1 MNQRE
6 RVAHEMW
13 NYYNMELQIVTSL
26 DVVLDLVDA
35 GVELVKELNEYEYK
49 TNE

>member
-13 NYYNMELQIVTSL
+13 NYYNIELQIVTPI
-26 DVVLDLVDA
+26 DAVLELVDA
-35 GVELVKELNEYEYK
+35 GIELAKEMSI
-49 TNE
+49 

>member
-13 NYYNMELQIVTSL
+13 NYYNMELQIVTTI
-26 DVVLDLVDA
+26 DVVLELVDA
-35 GVELVKELNEYEYK
+35 GVMLVKEMKENEE
-49 TNE
+49 ED